1 MGMTKE
7 NFFDELAESLKVT
20 EAQIEEQYYWEMARR
35 RQFWID
41 RMIEQAN
48 AQPESHWF
56 TSDFEAWMFQQQRE
70 EVERITMQAL
80 TGRRNEVKPTTDM
93 DFDLSPRKEDANHQK
108 RNQALDSNFF

>member
-7 NFFDELAESLKVT
+7 NFFDELAESLRVT
-20 EAQIEEQYYWEMARR
+20 EAQLEEQYYWEMARR
-35 RQFWID
+35 KQFWID

-80 TGRRNEVKPTTDM
+80 IGSRIESKPTHCTDL
-93 DFDLSPRKEDANHQK
+93 DLNPLTEDANHQK
-108 RNQALDSNFF
+108 RNSNSDDLFI